1 MQNKKY
7 VLMSIKPV
15 YAGLIKSGEKTIELR
30 RVAPKVK
37 SGDILVIYESSP
49 IKKVT
54 SYCEIDSIVIAEPN
68 KLWEISENTA
78 GLTYDS
84 FEKYYK
90 GKLQAV
96 GLKLS
101 KVQMLTQPKSLS
113 EISGNLHAPQSYR
126 YLTEEQ
132 FQELTQMSKM

>member
-30 RVAPKVK
+30 RIAPRVK

-49 IKKVT
+49 VKKVT
-54 SYCEIDSIVIAEPN
+54 SYCEIDSIVVTEPDI
-68 KLWEISENTA
+68 LWELAENTA

-84 FEKYYK
+84 FAKYFE

-96 GLKLS
+96 GLKMGN
-101 KVQMLTQPKSLS
+101 VQMLTHPKSLS
-113 EISGNLHAPQSYR
+113 EISGNLQAPQSYR

-132 FQELTQMSKM
+132 FRELTQE